1 MTAMP
6 MRRVLAV
13 VVSAG
18 VLASASCASGAPGGG
33 PTPAPVTIAVDG
45 PFSSANGSSATGD
58 TPTDHLVA
66 SLTQSGLSTVDVT
79 GTVVPDPSFGTVE
92 KVSDD
97 PLTVRYTL
105 ADTAT
110 WSDGIPVTP
119 ADLLLEWAA
128 LSGQLDTVR
137 TAPAE
142 PSAQAPA
149 GAGTGSP
156 TQPAAGGPA
165 TAGASAT
172 ATPTAAAGVA
182 FARSALTLA
191 DAPALPV
198 IDGPTLTVRYA
209 RPIADWARA
218 LDVNLPAHVVGERA
232 LGMTDPAAARDAVVA
247 AITGADTTAL
257 ATIARVWN
265 DDFDYRTL
273 PDDEGLRLS
282 TGPYLLTALGD
293 TAATLSPNPR
303 YRGDRPASAGG
314 VRVRWDLA
322 GLDQVD
328 ALKAGDVDLAAP
340 TPAADVVSALGA
352 VTAVRTDVTTSTL
365 SDRLELQVAGGGV
378 FDPAA
383 HGGDAE
389 RALAV
394 RQAFLAVVPRVAMAG
409 QATDG
414 VGPARTLDAFLLA
427 PGEPGYADV
436 TAANGV
442 ADTYGTVDADRARS
456 LLSAVGATSPVQVRV
471 LLAPAS
477 DRHTAQLAL
486 LRTSAER
493 AGFTVQTVDSA
504 DPADYDAALVT
515 AGTGRTPTAQAVDRY
530 RTGGTANRTG
540 LTDAELDGLLDTI
553 ARSTSRQAAVP
564 ALRAAEA
571 RLVGLAVGV
580 PIVQLPVVAAW
591 RTDRLTD
598 VQPWPLLAGIPHARS
613 GWQVATTTATP

>member
-13 VVSAG
+13 AVSAG
-18 VLASASCASGAPGGG
+18 VLASASCADGAPGGG

-142 PSAQAPA
+142 PSTQAPA
-149 GAGTGSP
+149 GAGTGS
-156 TQPAAGGPA
+156 
-165 TAGASAT
+165 
-172 ATPTAAAGVA
+172 PTAAAGVA

-191 DAPALPV
+191 DASALPV

-328 ALKAGDVDLAAP
+328 ALTAGDVDLAAA

-383 HGGDAE
+383 YGGDAE

-442 ADTYGTVDADRARS
+442 AETYGAVDAERARS
-456 LLSAVGATSPVQVRV
+456 LLSTVGATSPVQVRV

-504 DPADYDAALVT
+504 VPADYDAALVT
-515 AGTGRTPTAQAVDRY
+515 AGTGRAPTAQAVDRY

-553 ARSTSRQAAVP
+553 ARSTARQAAVP